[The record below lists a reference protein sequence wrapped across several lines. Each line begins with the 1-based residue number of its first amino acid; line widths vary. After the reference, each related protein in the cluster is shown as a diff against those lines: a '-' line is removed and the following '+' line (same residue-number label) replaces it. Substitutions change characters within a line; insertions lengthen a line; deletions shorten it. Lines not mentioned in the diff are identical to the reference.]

1 MTKFVDCFLFNDE
14 LDLLEF
20 RLTEHDSFTDYFIL
34 VESKKSFSAKPK
46 QLYAT
51 NNILRYQKWK
61 DKLIIVIV
69 DDNEISKKHGFGL
82 EDYSRECGIKKV
94 KELYEI
100 GLIDNNTI
108 VSCVADTDEIYDK
121 EKIQELKKN
130 ITKPIR
136 PLFRFHY
143 YSLKVTRPNNPIWTP
158 QKRLKLVKISDFKQF
173 TIKEVQEM
181 IITNITEMGWH
192 LCYFGGTDLILTK
205 LSNFAHANM
214 EKVKECISNPN
225 LIKYRLENNI
235 DILGR
240 EWEKLEIKDP
250 DKVPININLLKE
262 LKIDI
267 LL

>member
-34 VESKKSFSAKPK
+34 VESKKSFSGKPK
-46 QLYAT
+46 KLYAT
-51 NNILRYQKWK
+51 NNIERFHKWK

-69 DDNEISKKHGFGL
+69 DENEISKRHGFGL
-82 EDYSRECGIKKV
+82 EDYSRECAIKKV
-94 KELYEI
+94 QELYKT
-100 GLIDNNTI
+100 GLVDSNTI

-121 EKIQELKKN
+121 EKIEKLKNN

-136 PLFRFHY
+136 PLLRFHY
-143 YSLKVTRPNNPIWTP
+143 YSLKITRPNDPVWTP
-158 QKRLKLVKISDFKQF
+158 QKRLKLVKITDFKEF

-181 IITNITEMGWH
+181 NITNMNEMGWH
-192 LCYFGGTDLILTK
+192 LCYFGGIDLILSK
-205 LSNFAHANM
+205 LSNFAHSNM
-214 EKVKECISNPN
+214 EKVKECISNPD

-240 EWEKLEIKDP
+240 EWEKLEFKEP
-250 DKVPININLLKE
+250 YKVPNNIKLLKE
-262 LKIDI
+262 LKID
-267 LL
+267 LLI